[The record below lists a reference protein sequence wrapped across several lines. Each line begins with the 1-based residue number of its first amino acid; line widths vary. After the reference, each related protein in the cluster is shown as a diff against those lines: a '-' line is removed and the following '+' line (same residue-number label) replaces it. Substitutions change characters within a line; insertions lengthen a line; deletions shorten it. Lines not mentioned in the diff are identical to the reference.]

1 MLYYPQK
8 ATFLKNIFSGLF
20 SLYLLHGKY
29 ASDYFSDF
37 VFLSPPLYHL
47 QFRTFKVEQ
56 FIVFGF
62 FPHCQTDPLPQL
74 PQERKGQGLSQSS
87 PCPAP

>member
-20 SLYLLHGKY
+20 SLYLLHVKY
-29 ASDYFSDF
+29 APNYFSDF
-37 VFLSPPLYHL
+37 VFLSPPLYCL

-56 FIVFGF
+56 FIVFSF
-62 FPHCQTDPLPQL
+62 FPHCQLTHYPSCHK
-74 PQERKGQGLSQSS
+74 KGR
-87 PCPAP
+87 AKD